1 MNEHHLAGSHT
12 VTQSHGCDHLN
23 TFATVFPLE
32 LTSMILPMIII
43 LQMLILA
50 FATVILSRN
59 STVHSH
65 GTLAWISFLSSCVAI
80 GATFGLGAWMRIP
93 FSNLIITLAFLL
105 LGA

>member
-1 MNEHHLAGSHT
+1 
-12 VTQSHGCDHLN
+12 
-23 TFATVFPLE
+23 
-32 LTSMILPMIII
+32 MILPMIII